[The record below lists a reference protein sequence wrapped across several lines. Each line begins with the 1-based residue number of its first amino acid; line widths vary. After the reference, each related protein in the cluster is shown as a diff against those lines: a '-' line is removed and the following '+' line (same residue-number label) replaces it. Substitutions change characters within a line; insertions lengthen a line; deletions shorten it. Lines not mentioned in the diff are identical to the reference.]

1 MSLHALEPSLTS
13 AAGCLSLC
21 ALCAF
26 AMAPVHL
33 ESIHVGMLCLVAHTV
48 YLHDCVQTCVGGIY
62 ALHHD

>member
-21 ALCAF
+21 ASCAF
-26 AMAPVHL
+26 SMASVHL
-33 ESIHVGMLCLVAHTV
+33 ESIRVGTLRSVAHTV
-48 YLHDCVQTCVGGIY
+48 YLHDCVQTCVGGFY